1 MFSSI
6 SESTEKT
13 EAVFQA
19 LRERAQQHPPELHEA
34 WFEPGLFKT
43 RSAFVDDYLKE
54 AQTNAEKLA
63 QVPPDAPVFDYM
75 NQVVQAQL
83 TALVQALYRN

>member
-1 MFSSI
+1 MFASI
-6 SESTEKT
+6 SESTAKT
-13 EAVFQA
+13 EAVFER
-19 LRERAQQHPPELHEA
+19 LRERAQRHPPELTEA

-43 RSAFVDDYLKE
+43 RSSHVDDYLKE
-54 AQTNAEKLA
+54 AEANAYKLA